1 VQRKAAKAMMQAI
14 RTRAGS
20 IIVKVLFGLLIVSF
34 GFWGIYTRSPDYSE
48 KSPDT
53 VIATVGDAS
62 IRAQDLLKSV
72 EAAMQRLR
80 AQAGGSISLEQIK
93 QLGVIDGLLNQLV
106 DRSLLDQETERLRLQ
121 VSDDVVRSTI
131 YENPAFRG
139 PDGRFDRMLYQQVLT
154 MNGLSEEDL
163 VARVR
168 REIPRSDLLQAVTA
182 GVAGPQD
189 VAAALYRYRN
199 EKRIAEIVS
208 FPAAVA
214 GDVGQPSDADLSKFY
229 EAHQEM
235 FRAPE
240 YRGFTV
246 IGMDPATLAKTIE
259 IPEEKLRKEYD
270 ERKDE
275 FVTPERR
282 DVEQILASSEDKA
295 KEAEAALAAGKD
307 WKEVAT
313 KIAGQDPDTIDLGLM
328 KREELPRLLAD
339 ITFDLP
345 LNKPSDPVKSPLGW
359 HILRV
364 TKIEAPTEQ
373 TFDQVKDQISSELAN
388 EEAGNRLEK
397 LGRQVDDALAGG
409 ASMADTAAKFG
420 LSVTTVPASDDGGN
434 APDGKPISLPVAAN
448 EALKTAFDTR
458 EKETSRI
465 EQTQGGAIFA
475 VRVDQVTASQV
486 RPLADVK
493 DQAVAAWQAEQKRAR
508 VGKAAEALA
517 NAVSGDKTLAAVAA
531 EQKLTV
537 TTSPP
542 LSRRPQQG
550 GGVPP
555 ALAGKLFGAQKG
567 ETVTAED
574 ETGAY
579 VAQLKEIQLPEAPQG
594 DAGKAQDGE
603 LANAI
608 KLDMAS
614 EFTAALRQ
622 RYPVEIK
629 RDAVDRIF

>member
-1 VQRKAAKAMMQAI
+1 MMQAI

-20 IIVKVLFGLLIVSF
+20 IIVKVLFGLLIISF
-34 GFWGIYTRSPDYSE
+34 GFWGIYTRSPSFTE

-62 IRAQDLLKSV
+62 IRAQDLQKSL

-80 AQAGGSISLEQIK
+80 AQTGGSITMEQVK
-93 QLGVIDGLLNQLV
+93 QLGVLDGLLNQLV

-121 VSDDVVRSTI
+121 VSDEVVRSTI

-139 PDGRFDRMLYQQVLT
+139 PDGRFDRMLFQQVLM
-154 MNGLSEEDL
+154 MNSISEDEL

-182 GVAGPQD
+182 GAAGPAD

-199 EKRIAEIVS
+199 EKRVADIVS
-208 FPAAVA
+208 FPVAAI
-214 GDVGQPSDADLSKFY
+214 GDVGQPSDADLTKFY

-259 IPEEKLRKEYD
+259 IPEDKLRKEYD

-282 DVEQILASSEDKA
+282 DVEQILAPSEDKA

-313 KIAGQDPDTIDLGLM
+313 QIAGQDPDTIDLGLM

-339 ITFDLP
+339 IAFELP

-373 TFDQVKDQISSELAN
+373 SFDQVKDQISSELAHD
-388 EEAGNRLEK
+388 EAVNRLEK
-397 LGRQVDDALAGG
+397 LGNHIDDALAGG
-409 ASMADTAAKFG
+409 ALMADTAAKFG
-420 LSVTTVPASDDGGN
+420 LTATTIPATDETGK
-434 APDGKPISLPVAAN
+434 APDGKPISLPIAAN
-448 EALKTAFDTR
+448 EALKAAFDTR
-458 EKETSRI
+458 DKETSRV
-465 EQTQGGAIFA
+465 EQTQDGAIFA
-475 VRVDQVTASQV
+475 VHVEQVRASKV
-486 RPLADVK
+486 RPLTEVK
-493 DQAVAAWQAEQKRAR
+493 DQVVAAWQSEQKRD
-508 VGKAAEALA
+508 KATKEAEALA
-517 NAVSGDKTLAAVAA
+517 ASVSGDKTLAAVAA
-531 EQKLTV
+531 QQKLTV
-537 TTSPP
+537 TTSPA
-542 LSRRPQQG
+542 LARRPQQG
-550 GGVPP
+550 SKVPP
-555 ALAGKLFGAQKG
+555 ALVGKLFGAQKG
-567 ETVTAED
+567 ETVTADD
-574 ETGAY
+574 ESGAY
-579 VAQLKEIQLPEAPQG
+579 VAQLKEIQAPEPPQG
-594 DAGKAQDGE
+594 DVAKTQDGE
-603 LANAI
+603 LANSI

-622 RYPVEIK
+622 RYPVDIK
-629 RDAVDRIF
+629 RDALERMF

>member
-1 VQRKAAKAMMQAI
+1 MMQAI

-34 GFWGIYTRSPDYSE
+34 GFWGIYTRSPSFNE

-62 IRAQDLLKSV
+62 IRAQDLQKSL

-80 AQAGGSISLEQIK
+80 AQTGGSITTEQIK
-93 QLGVIDGLLNQLV
+93 QLGVLDGLLSQLV

-121 VSDDVVRSTI
+121 ISDDVVRATI

-139 PDGRFDRMLYQQVLT
+139 PDGRFDRMLFQQVLT
-154 MNGLSEEDL
+154 MNGIGEDEL

-182 GVAGPQD
+182 GVAGPAD
-189 VAAALYRYRN
+189 VASALHRYRN
-199 EKRIAEIVS
+199 EKRVADIVA
-208 FPAAVA
+208 FPVASA
-214 GDVGQPSDADLSKFY
+214 GDVGQPSDADLTKFY
-229 EAHQEM
+229 DAHQEM

-259 IPEEKLRKEYD
+259 IPEDKLRKEYD

-282 DVEQILASSEDKA
+282 NVEQILAPSEDKA

-307 WKEVAT
+307 WKDVAT
-313 KIAGQDPDTIDLGLM
+313 QIAGQDPDTIDLGLM

-339 ITFDLP
+339 IAFELP

-373 TFDQVKDQISSELAN
+373 SFDQVKDQIQSELAHD
-388 EEAGNRLEK
+388 EAVDRLEK
-397 LGRQVDDALAGG
+397 LAGRIDDALAGG
-409 ASMADTAAKFG
+409 ASMADTATKFG
-420 LSVTTVPASDDGGN
+420 LTATTIPASDEAGN
-434 APDGKPISLPVAAN
+434 APDGKPITLPIAAN
-448 EALKTAFDTR
+448 DALKTAFDTR
-458 EKETSRI
+458 AKETSRV
-465 EQTQGGAIFA
+465 EQTQDGAIFA
-475 VRVDQVTASQV
+475 VRVDQVTASLV
-486 RPLADVK
+486 RPLAEVK
-493 DQAVAAWQAEQKRAR
+493 EQAVAAWQAEQKREK
-508 VGKAAEALA
+508 VTKEAETLA
-517 NAVSGDKTLAAVAA
+517 SAVSGGKTLAAVAA
-531 EQKLTV
+531 EQKLTA

-542 LSRRPQQG
+542 LPRRPQQG
-550 GGVPP
+550 SKVAP
-555 ALAGKLFGAQKG
+555 ALVGKLFSAQKG
-567 ETVTAED
+567 DTVTAED
-574 ETGAY
+574 DSSAY
-579 VAQLKEIQLPEAPQG
+579 VAQLTEIQAPEPAQG
-594 DAGKAQDGE
+594 DAAKAQDGE

-629 RDAVDRIF
+629 RDALDRMF

>member
-1 VQRKAAKAMMQAI
+1 MMQAI

-34 GFWGIYTRSPDYSE
+34 GFWGIYTRSPDFSE
-48 KSPDT
+48 KSPDA

-62 IRAQDLLKSV
+62 IRAQDLQKSL

-80 AQAGGSISLEQIK
+80 AQAGGSISLEQVK
-93 QLGVIDGLLNQLV
+93 QLGVVDGLLNQLV

-131 YENPAFRG
+131 YDNPAFRG

-154 MNGLSEEDL
+154 MNGISEEDL

-189 VAAALYRYRN
+189 VAATLYRYRN

-208 FPAAVA
+208 FPAAAA
-214 GDVGQPSDADLSKFY
+214 GDVGLPSDADLSKFY
-229 EAHQEM
+229 DAHHEI

-246 IGMDPATLAKTIE
+246 IGLDPATLAKTIE
-259 IPEEKLRKEYD
+259 IPEDKLRKEYED
-270 ERKDE
+270 RKDE

-282 DVEQILASSEDKA
+282 DVEQILAPSEDKA
-295 KEAEAALAAGKD
+295 KEAEAALAAGTD

-313 KIAGQDPDTIDLGLM
+313 KIAGQDPETIDLGLM

-339 ITFDLP
+339 ITFELP

-364 TKIEAPTEQ
+364 TKIEAPSEQ

-388 EEAGNRLEK
+388 DEAGNRLEK
-397 LGRQVDDALAGG
+397 LSRQVDDALAGG
-409 ASMADTAAKFG
+409 ASMADTAAKFA
-420 LSVTTVPASDDGGN
+420 LTVTTVQASDDSGK

-448 EALKTAFDTR
+448 DALKTAFDTR
-458 EKETSRI
+458 EKETSRV
-465 EQTQGGAIFA
+465 EQTQDGAIFA
-475 VRVDQVTASQV
+475 VHVEQVRASQV
-486 RPLADVK
+486 RPLAEVK
-493 DQAVAAWQAEQKRAR
+493 DQAVAAWQAEQKREK
-508 VGKAAEALA
+508 VTKQAETLA
-517 NAVSGDKTLAAVAA
+517 SAVAGDKTLAAAAA

-542 LSRRPQQG
+542 VSRRPQQG
-550 GGVPP
+550 GAVPP

-574 ETGAY
+574 EAGAY
-579 VAQLKEIQLPEAPQG
+579 VAQLKEIQLPEPPQG
-594 DAGKAQDGE
+594 DAAKAQGGE

-608 KLDMAS
+608 RLDMAS

-629 RDAVDRIF
+629 RDAVDRMF